1 MEGYNVTIKES
12 SREFTARE
20 RLMLKDKSN
29 AIRLDTEITAD
40 TPMVIQP
47 EAYAILSVHNEMSD
61 NVDYENYMVIDKAG
75 NKYVTGSASFWN
87 SFKSIWDEM
96 KEEGE
101 DYSIEVYKMESKNYK
116 GKQFITCSIV

>member
-1 MEGYNVTIKES
+1 MEGYSVIIKES
-12 SREFTARE
+12 SREFTPRE

-29 AIRLDTEITAD
+29 AIRLDAEITAD

-47 EAYAILSVHNEMSD
+47 EAYAILSIHNEMSD